1 MTADLLKDSPK
12 KLFFKYLTP
21 SISATFVTSVYILAD
36 SIIIGKGVGSDG
48 IAALNILLPLFSFYF
63 ALGTLFGIGG
73 GILFS
78 VNNGNNAPRTCTRL
92 LYNRIASG
100 HHYSRH
106 HFCAEPDF
114 LQAFEYMLGATD
126 SSYPGWLSTADTL
139 PAFAG
144 FSCSPI
150 FCRLL

>member
-78 VNNGNNAPRTCTRL
+78 VNNGNNAPERARGYFTTALHLVIITACL
-92 LYNRIASG
+92 LY
-100 HHYSRH
+100 
-106 HFCAEPDF
+106 
-114 LQAFEYMLGATD
+114 T
-126 SSYPGWLSTADTL
+126 
-139 PAFAG
+139 
-144 FSCSPI
+144 SPSP
-150 FCRLL
+150 RD